1 MKWALRGMVKW
12 WNTQLLPNIP
22 VHSAIALDNTS
33 YHKVTEKVPTK
44 PSTKVMKEW
53 LDEHNI
59 PYQCTDLKK
68 DLLQLIQQQNS
79 KPIYLTGVAAA
90 ETGHDALRLLIA
102 NCELNPLSSHGQSS
116 KDLRPQS
123 TTKFFLTEVQR
134 LTPEA
139 FESVTTKMST
149 NFVKLVINTD
159 K

>member
-1 MKWALRGMVKW
+1 MVKW

-22 VHSAIALDNTS
+22 VHSAITLENTS
-33 YHKVTEKVPTK
+33 YHKVTEKVPAK
-44 PSTKVMKEW
+44 PSTKSHE
-53 LDEHNI
+53 DEHNI

-134 LTPEA
+134 LIPEA